1 LKEQKVAAGRQTAGA
16 SVDDA
21 EDNDAD
27 GTVRFLTGFDFTLF

>member
-1 LKEQKVAAGRQTAGA
+1 MSAGRQTAGG

-27 GTVRFLTGFDFTLF
+27 DTVRFLTGFGFTLF